1 MKTAT
6 SRARRGVAKA
16 IAAAGH
22 LRHAL
27 SLCLVLTLV
36 VGVGTALAQSLP
48 ANPPASTVPAPSV
61 SPPPAVDVQPAPT
74 APAAESGEQAT
85 PTDPAPIASPTPV
98 VIERSPHLP
107 HDLSPW
113 GMFMAADI
121 VVKGVMIGLAVASFS
136 VWTVWLA
143 KLMELLTAR
152 VSLRRGLK
160 ALAEEPSLDA
170 AAMHLTRRTSV
181 ARGMVHLART
191 ELELSEDVLNGAGLK
206 ERVASRLSG
215 LDAALTRRMRRGMSL
230 LATVGATAPFVGLFG
245 TVWGIMNS
253 FIGISKSQTTSLAVV
268 APGIAEALL
277 ATGIGLVAAIPAVIL
292 YNQLSRSIATY
303 RALVRETSDEVERLV
318 SRDIDRRAA
327 NRPPA
332 ALVRRG

>member
-1 MKTAT
+1 MN
-6 SRARRGVAKA
+6 
-16 IAAAGH
+16 
-22 LRHAL
+22 
-27 SLCLVLTLV
+27 
-36 VGVGTALAQSLP
+36 LAQMP
-48 ANPPASTVPAPSV
+48 AMAQVAPQAAPQEAPSPAA
-61 SPPPAVDVQPAPT
+61 PPPGPAVDLPTTAPQAPVSGEAPQGTIALPGGVPVMPAP
-74 APAAESGEQAT
+74 
-85 PTDPAPIASPTPV
+85 ASAD
-98 VIERSPHLP
+98 RSHLP

-121 VVKGVMIGLAVASFS
+121 VVKGVMIGLAVASFA

-143 KLMELLTAR
+143 KIMELIAAR
-152 VSLRRGLK
+152 FGLHRGLR
-160 ALAEEPSLDA
+160 ALAQEPSLDSA
-170 AAMHLTRRTSV
+170 AAHLTRRTFV
-181 ARGMVHLART
+181 AKGMVQLAQA
-191 ELELSEDVLNGAGLK
+191 EIDLSDDVLNGAGLK
-206 ERVASRLSG
+206 ERVASRLQG

-230 LATVGATAPFVGLFG
+230 LATVGAIGPFVGLFG

-292 YNQLSRSIATY
+292 YNQLNRSIATY
-303 RALVRETSDEVERLV
+303 RALVRETNDEVQRLV
-318 SRDIDRRAA
+318 SRDLDRRAA

>member
-1 MKTAT
+1 M
-6 SRARRGVAKA
+6 
-16 IAAAGH
+16 
-22 LRHAL
+22 
-27 SLCLVLTLV
+27 
-36 VGVGTALAQSLP
+36 
-48 ANPPASTVPAPSV
+48 PASEASGQ
-61 SPPPAVDVQPAPT
+61 A
-74 APAAESGEQAT
+74 APADSPADAAT
-85 PTDPAPIASPTPV
+85 PAPIASPSPV

-121 VVKGVMIGLAVASFS
+121 VVKGVMTGLAFASFA

-152 VSLRRGLK
+152 VSLRRGLR
-160 ALAEEPSLDA
+160 ALAAEPSLDA
-170 AAMHLTRRTSV
+170 AAAHLTRRTAV
-181 ARGMVHLART
+181 ARGMVHLAQT
-191 ELELSEDVLNGAGLK
+191 EIELSEDVINGAGLK

-327 NRPPA
+327 SRPPA